1 MKIEPKVFFANERTF
16 LSWMNMSVTLATISL
31 AVVAFGDSSRVSK
44 VYGLVLL
51 PIAIGFVG
59 YSLYSFIRRAGMI
72 RRKDPGPCKCHL
84 SLTLSFSRLS
94 FLCPF
99 SDDDW
104 FGPIGLAILLAITII
119 ALFAINLHTVIT
131 RT

>member
-72 RRKDPGPCKCHL
+72 RRKDPGPCKCHFKSD
-84 SLTLSFSRLS
+84 SLIFSILNS
-94 FLCPF
+94 VSSQTTTGLVQLVLPF
-99 SDDDW
+99 Y
-104 FGPIGLAILLAITII
+104 
-119 ALFAINLHTVIT
+119 
-131 RT
+131 